1 MTRGLKERL
10 KGIIDTSPLAGKL
23 ARRVKRWFQQEVE
36 LRLSCTLLDLLK
48 MRRRRFDE
56 AFITGAWTD
65 TGESV
70 SGNGSSLAATEK
82 LRAALPAAIE
92 NLAVKTLLDVPC
104 GDWNWMSNTDLSL
117 ERYIGGDIVAALV
130 RQNQERYSDPR
141 RTFMLIDLCT
151 DDLPDADMLL
161 CRDALVHFSFE
172 DIWRVISNIKKARI
186 QYVATT
192 TFCATKVNTD
202 QPTGIAW
209 RHINLE
215 AAPFSFRRPFIK
227 LVDDFNRPD
236 QILGF
241 WRVKDLP
248 ELTSIKHN

>member
-1 MTRGLKERL
+1 MTHGLKE
-10 KGIIDTSPLAGKL
+10 KVKEIIHTSPLAEKL

-36 LRLSCTLLDLLK
+36 LRLSSTFLDRLK
-48 MRRRRFDE
+48 MRHRRFDE
-56 AFITGAWTD
+56 AYRTGAWTD

-82 LRAALPAAIE
+82 LRAVLPATIE
-92 NLAVKTLLDVPC
+92 DLAVKTLLDVPC
-104 GDWNWMSNTDLSL
+104 GDWNWMSHTDLSL

-130 RQNQERYSDPR
+130 RRNQERFSDPR

-151 DDLPDADMLL
+151 DDLPDADLLL
-161 CRDALVHFSFE
+161 CRDALIHFSFE
-172 DIWRVISNIKKARI
+172 DIWRVISNVKKARI

-202 QPTGIAW
+202 QPTGISW

-215 AAPFSFRRPFIK
+215 AEPFCFPPPFIK

-236 QILGF
+236 QVLGF
-241 WRVKDLP
+241 WRVDDLP
-248 ELTSIKHN
+248 ELTNIKH